1 MKQDSPIRYRV
12 GRRRFLRDST
22 LATLGVFA
30 AACAPGTTGASPAPG
45 GGAAAIKGG
54 EFHGAWPYVLP
65 PAGHWNG
72 FAPNGIL
79 TGVVYSDLWQP
90 SLGIYRWA
98 DDDWTY
104 MTAESSGLK
113 GENYEVKL
121 RKGLKWSDGSPFTS
135 RDVDTTFQVGR
146 LTGLAIWQN
155 IDRIDIVD
163 ENTINFHITRPSG
176 VAERHILRTA
186 IRPDSQFAD
195 WGKQVKDLFAAG
207 KNATSDEGKALRVKL
222 NEFRPTEPLSVGP
235 YKIDPASVTEAQLTM
250 VRNPGG
256 FAADVVNFDKVVI
269 YNGETAQ
276 VTPLVLAGDVDY
288 ATHGFPLAT
297 DKQFVQQGFRVIRAP
312 LYTGPAVF
320 INWENAKPLQDPR
333 LRQAIAYA
341 ENRQESATV
350 TYGESAQVQSFMTGI
365 SDNIVD
371 VWISKADQ
379 AKLNKYELSATKSE
393 ELVKAA
399 GYAKGSDGVYA
410 KGSDKLEFELL
421 VPSDFA
427 DWASAAQHLAES
439 LNKVGWKVTVRGVA
453 SSQQLV
459 DVNEGKFQMA
469 IRGWGTGP
477 HPQIAY
483 IQNLRTHNT
492 TASGGGMKYPLKQKL
507 ASGQDVDLDE
517 LTNKMADGFDSEK
530 QKPFVTQMALAFNEL
545 LPIIPLWERKGN
557 NPVNTKARVTG
568 WKPENDPIYK
578 NSHGADSFV
587 ILQIVDGTLRKI

>member
-1 MKQDSPIRYRV
+1 MKQESPIRYRV
-12 GRRRFLRDST
+12 GRRRFLRDTT
-22 LATLGVFA
+22 LATVGVFA
-30 AACAPGTTGASPAPG
+30 AACMPGQTGASPAPG
-45 GGAAAIKGG
+45 GGSSVKGG
-54 EFHGAWPYVLP
+54 SFHGAWPYELP

-72 FAPNGIL
+72 FAPKGIL

-90 SLGIYRWA
+90 SLAMYRWA

-104 MTAESSGLK
+104 FLAESSGLK

-121 RKGLKWSDGSPFTS
+121 RPDLKWSDGSPVS
-135 RDVDTTFQVGR
+135 SADVETTFLLGR
-146 LTGLAIWQN
+146 LAGFAIWQN
-155 IDRIDIVD
+155 IDRMDVVD
-163 ENTINFHITRPSG
+163 ERTINFHITRPSG
-176 VAERHILRTA
+176 VAERHILRNA
-186 IRPDSQFAD
+186 IRPNSQFGALATEA
-195 WGKQVKDLFAAG
+195 KALFASG
-207 KNATSDEGKALRVKL
+207 KAATSDEGKALRAKV
-222 NEFRPTEPLSVGP
+222 NEFRPSEPVASGP
-235 YKIDPASVTEAQLTM
+235 YKIDPASMNEAQLTM

-256 FAADVVNFDKVVI
+256 FAADVVNFDTIVV

-297 DKQFVQQGFRVIRAP
+297 DKQFVEQGFRVIRAP
-312 LYTGPAVF
+312 LYTGPALF
-320 INWENAKPLQDPR
+320 AHWEKAKPLQDAR

-350 TYGESAQVQSFMTGI
+350 TYGESAQVMSFMTGI

-379 AKLNKYELSATKSE
+379 GKLNKYELSASKSE

-427 DWASAAQHLAES
+427 DWASAAQHLADS
-439 LNKVGWKVTVRGVA
+439 LNKVGWKITVRGVA

-459 DVNEGKFQMA
+459 DVNEGNFQLA

-492 TASGGGMKYPLKQKL
+492 SATGGGMNYPLKQKL
-507 ASGQDVDLDE
+507 ANGQEVDLDD

-568 WKPENDPIYK
+568 WKPEGDPIYK

-587 ILQIVDGTLRKI
+587 VLQIVDGTLRKI

>member
-1 MKQDSPIRYRV
+1 M
-12 GRRRFLRDST
+12 
-22 LATLGVFA
+22 LATVGVMA
-30 AACAPGTTGASPAPG
+30 AACAPGTTGASPGPG
-45 GGAAAIKGG
+45 GGAAVKGG
-54 EFHGAWPYVLP
+54 AFHGAWPYEIP

-72 FAPNGIL
+72 FAPKGIL

-90 SLGIYRWA
+90 SLGMYRWA

-104 MTAESSGLK
+104 FLAESSGLK
-113 GENYEVKL
+113 GDNYEVKL
-121 RKGLKWSDGSPFTS
+121 RPNLKWSDGSPVS
-135 RDVDTTFQVGR
+135 SADVETTFLLGR
-146 LTGLAIWQN
+146 LAGFAIWQN
-155 IDRIDIVD
+155 IDRMDIVD
-163 ENTINFHITRPSG
+163 ERTINFHITRPSG
-176 VAERHILRTA
+176 VAERHILRNA
-186 IRPDSQFAD
+186 IRPNSQFGALATEA
-195 WGKQVKDLFAAG
+195 KALFASG
-207 KNATSDEGKALRVKL
+207 KEALSDEGKALRAKV
-222 NEFRPTEPLSVGP
+222 NELRPSEPVSSGP
-235 YKIDPASVTEAQLTM
+235 YKIDPATMTEARLTM

-256 FAADVVNFDKVVI
+256 FAADVVNFDEIVI
-269 YNGETAQ
+269 FNGETAQ

-297 DKQFVQQGFRVIRAP
+297 DKQFVEQGFRVIRAP
-312 LYTGPAVF
+312 LYTGPALF
-320 INWENAKPLQDPR
+320 AHWTKAAPLQDPR

-350 TYGESAQVQSFMTGI
+350 TYGESAQVMSFMTGI

-371 VWISKADQ
+371 VWIPEGDQ
-379 AKLNKYELSATKSE
+379 AKLNKYEFSASKSE

-427 DWASAAQHLAES
+427 DWASAAQHLADS
-439 LNKVGWKVTVRGVA
+439 LNKVGWKITVRGVA

-459 DVNEGKFQMA
+459 DVNEGNFQLA

-492 TASGGGMKYPLKQKL
+492 SATGGGMNYPLKQKL
-507 ASGQDVDLDE
+507 ASGQEVDLDD

-568 WKPENDPIYK
+568 WKPEGDPIYT